1 MSLPTYRSIFA
12 RVAVAALT
20 VAVAVG
26 GVAFWVEM
34 EIADA
39 LVSDLA
45 KQESSAFLVEAR
57 DMLPSMTADRANA
70 AKADELLSRF
80 MQSRIKTDQVG
91 TGGIFIVAEL
101 YDATQAKAAEYIAP
115 GAEWAEE
122 RLKSNRH
129 AFPAAGNSQYERFTI
144 DGRFFIQTIESLS
157 DRDGK
162 LLGYFESVF
171 QLSPEH
177 SREIVKDTVTVV
189 GVSSLS
195 VLLAALVLLPIFVAF
210 NRSVMGLS
218 RQLLTANI
226 DILTVLGSAIAKR
239 DSDTHAHNYRVT
251 ILAIRLAEAMGLDA
265 AAIRRLVKGAFL
277 HDVGKIAIPDRILLK
292 PGKLDA
298 DEFTVM
304 KTHVV
309 HGLDILRAS
318 DWLTD
323 AADVVGGHHEKFD
336 GSGYPRGLAGDAIPI
351 AARIFAIADV
361 FDALTSRRP
370 YKEPM
375 PFDVAMGILQ
385 EGAGRHF
392 DSAAL
397 ARFTEIIAPLHAHLT
412 ALGDDGVE
420 EELRRLVGPYF
431 AKH

>member
-1 MSLPTYRSIFA
+1 MTLPTYRSILT

-20 VAVAVG
+20 VALAVG
-26 GVAFWVEM
+26 AIAFFVEM
-34 EIADA
+34 EIADE

-45 KQESSAFLVEAR
+45 KRESIAFLAEAR
-57 DMLPSMTADRANA
+57 DALPGGAADRTPT
-70 AKADELLSRF
+70 AKPDEILSRF
-80 MQSRIKTDQVG
+80 MQNRIKAEQLVS
-91 TGGIFIVAEL
+91 GGIFIVAEL
-101 YDATQAKAAEYIAP
+101 YDATQAKTAEYIAP

-122 RLKSNRH
+122 RLKNNRH
-129 AFPAAGNSQYERFTI
+129 KFPAIGAFQYERFTI
-144 DGRFFIQTIESLS
+144 DGRFFIQTIEALT
-157 DRDGK
+157 DRNGK

-189 GVSSLS
+189 AVSSLS

-210 NRSVMGLS
+210 NRGVMGLS

-392 DSAAL
+392 DPAAL
-397 ARFTEIIAPLHAHLT
+397 ARFTEIVAPLHAHLT

-420 EELRRLVGPYF
+420 GELRRLVGQYF